1 MEKSARLQHVIT
13 QLARIPNTKKLP
25 DSTFILCPFHN
36 ERTPSFRIWHG
47 PSTRVPGYGKCYGCG
62 TGKTWDNYA
71 ELIGCTPFEDKL
83 TQKYAAAPQTLSL
96 DKGEEKEKLIFKPLP
111 KGKTWRG
118 ISTDLLRKTK
128 AKLARIKYP
137 NGRYGRTFVYLP
149 VLVNK
154 ELKGYMKAGLRKVA
168 GRPSFINSPGTW
180 SREYGYFPFDYS
192 IRLARR
198 SRTVVLVEG
207 QRDALRLL
215 SYNIPTLSILG
226 TNSWSDYK
234 VKLLELA
241 GIEHV
246 VLFMDGDAPGRTA
259 SRKAKELF
267 QGKIKV
273 SEVKLWAFA
282 DSPYKA
288 YLKDKNRK
296 ENLDYWKSQFWDPFN
311 CPKWIIDEIQKRYF
325 V

>member
-1 MEKSARLQHVIT
+1 MERSDKLQHVIS
-13 QLARIPNTKKLP
+13 QLARLPNTKKLS
-25 DSTFILCPFHN
+25 DSTFILCPFHA
-36 ERTPSFRIWHG
+36 ERTPSFRVWHS
-47 PSTRVPGYGKCYGCG
+47 PTTRLPGYGKCYGCG
-62 TGKTWDNYA
+62 TGKTWDSFA

-83 TQKYAAAPQTLSL
+83 TQKYAAAPQVLTL
-96 DKGEEKEKLIFKPLP
+96 DAEEKKEKLVFRPLP

-118 ISTDLLRKTK
+118 ISTDLLRKVK
-128 AKLARIKYP
+128 AKFAKDV
-137 NGRYGRTFVYLP
+137 YGRTFVYLP

-154 ELKGYMKAGLRKVA
+154 ELKGYMKASLRKVA
-168 GRPSFINSPGTW
+168 GKPSFINSPGTW
-180 SREYGYFPFDYS
+180 SKEYGYFPFDYS
-192 IRLARR
+192 IKLAKK
-198 SRTVVLVEG
+198 SKTVVLVEG

-215 SYNIPTLSILG
+215 SYGIPALSILG

-234 VKLLELA
+234 VKLLELS

-267 QGKIKV
+267 QGKLKV

-282 DSPYKA
+282 DSPYKQ

-311 CPKWIIDEIQKRYF
+311 CPKWIIDEIHRRYF
-325 V
+325 L